1 MLPTII
7 AGLAILIVSV
17 IIHETAHGYAALAQ
31 GDQTARLAGRL
42 TLNPL
47 AHLDPIGSVLV
58 PLALFALGAPVF
70 GWAKPVPYNP
80 YNLRDQRW
88 GPAFVALA
96 GPVSNFF
103 LALVFSLL
111 WRGGWQNELILL
123 AVFINLTLAVFNLIP
138 IAPLDGSKI
147 LFALIPVRYRAIQT
161 WLERHQLLFFLIILI
176 LIANTTIL
184 EQAVTSLF
192 RLFTG
197 ASL

>member
-147 LFALIPVRYRAIQT
+147 LFALIPVRYRAIQI